1 MMSNINGTT
10 LNNIDPILSFRDF
23 ISSQTISSGNSRVI
37 ATQEYIPVAESLLET
52 SHIQLT
58 ESQICILEFIK
69 ENKLNPEKWILL
81 NEEDYSER
89 VKNWFNEH
97 FFKPTGKVIGDAV
110 EWVKTLGSNLMDA
123 VGSVVSKI
131 MESMKEVWEV
141 IKIDTNSWYLG
152 NKSLKRQ
159 VTMTINQQFGAVG
172 ESLNENTEDFIS
184 ELTKESSQL
193 SNMFVESV
201 QNIIEGESFA
211 SKVTMSINKFLNE
224 SKNSEHTLDSSINN
238 TILTLLPDA
247 IKEGGLKIDQFSNSI
262 KKGNIRRFNESYS
275 VNEVFDFLG
284 DFYNWCLEKLAFFP
298 PFSWLQELKDG
309 LKNNNLDNM
318 LEGASTFLSKYFGVP
333 GPYQFDKLNPIYSV
347 IGSALIEFGQYQ
359 LIQKLLAIVVFPI
372 PILGPIVSFM
382 LMIYGFFILAQII
395 FELIENFSSGEEEG
409 AQVQPTN

>member
-1 MMSNINGTT
+1 MKNNINRNT

-23 ISSQTISSGNSRVI
+23 ITSQTATSGKSRVI
-37 ATQEYIPVAESLLET
+37 ASQEYIPVAESLLASSTIE
-52 SHIQLT
+52 LT
-58 ESQICILEFIK
+58 ESQTCILNFIK
-69 ENKLNPEKWILL
+69 ENKLNPDKWILL
-81 NEEDYSER
+81 SEDDYFQK
-89 VKNWFNEH
+89 VGNWFNEH

-110 EWVKTLGSNLMDA
+110 EWLKILGSNFMDA

-141 IKIDTNSWYLG
+141 VKIDTNSWYLG

-201 QNIIEGESFA
+201 KNIIEGESFA

-224 SKNSEHTLDSSINN
+224 SKNSEHSLDSSLNN
-238 TILTLLPDA
+238 TVLTLLPDA
-247 IKEGGLKIDQFSNSI
+247 IIEGSLKIDDFSKPI
-262 KKGNIRRFNESYS
+262 KKANIRKFNESYS

-318 LEGASTFLSKYFGVP
+318 LEGASAFLSKYFGVP
-333 GPYQFDKLNPIYSV
+333 GPYQFDKLDPIYSV
-347 IGSALIEFGQYQ
+347 ICSALIEFGQYQ

-382 LMIYGFFILAQII
+382 LTLYGFFILAQII
-395 FELIENFSSGEEEG
+395 FELIENFNSGQDENT
-409 AQVQPTN
+409 QLQPTN